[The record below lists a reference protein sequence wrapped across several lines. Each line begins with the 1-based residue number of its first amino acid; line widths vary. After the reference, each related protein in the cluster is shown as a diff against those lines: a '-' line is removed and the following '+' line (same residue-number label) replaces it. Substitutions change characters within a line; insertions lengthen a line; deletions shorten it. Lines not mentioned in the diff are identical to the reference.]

1 MRREIE
7 SCPSRDPTCPC
18 KNRRDPMTLTET
30 RKKAPCKTTTSTT
43 STTTTTT
50 VTSTKSTASASATAT
65 AAATTVTAITTTQPA
80 AAPRA
85 TAAATMPMTSNLSKP
100 YETDPNTTSSGNAN
114 ITPASTAGASEITDG
129 APSNDSNVSSGMNAG
144 GIAAVFMGVV
154 GLVGLVAAIFLWR
167 SRGENNHQVPSPPP
181 AAAARF
187 NQMFGGVA
195 EGKRPS
201 GAFVASTLD
210 MKEARR
216 SNQNNS
222 NYSTP
227 NIPTAAELKA
237 RAFDGSA
244 ASNSNP
250 PVPHGLRSNANK
262 KQVVRTPNPLY
273 EPARNNVYDTNA
285 TSSA

>member
-1 MRREIE
+1 
-7 SCPSRDPTCPC
+7 
-18 KNRRDPMTLTET
+18 
-30 RKKAPCKTTTSTT
+30 
-43 STTTTTT
+43 
-50 VTSTKSTASASATAT
+50 
-65 AAATTVTAITTTQPA
+65 
-80 AAPRA
+80 
-85 TAAATMPMTSNLSKP
+85 
-100 YETDPNTTSSGNAN
+100 
-114 ITPASTAGASEITDG
+114 
-129 APSNDSNVSSGMNAG
+129 MNAG
-144 GIAAVFMGVV
+144 EIAAVFMGVV

-167 SRGENNHQVPSPPP
+167 SRGENNHQVPSPPA

-216 SNQNNS
+216 SNQDNS

-244 ASNSNP
+244 APNSNP
-250 PVPHGLRSNANK
+250 PVRHGLRSNANK